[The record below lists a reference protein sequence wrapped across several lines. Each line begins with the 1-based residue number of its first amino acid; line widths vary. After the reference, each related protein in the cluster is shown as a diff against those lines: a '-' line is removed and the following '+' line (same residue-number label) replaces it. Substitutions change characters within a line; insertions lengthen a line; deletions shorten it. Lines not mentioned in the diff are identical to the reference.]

1 MVHWGGQERLAQRS
15 GTGDRGPGLAS
26 RCRAAALIAALSVLA
41 ATAALPSPAAAQAA
55 VGFQGGFAVD
65 PEQVFGGVFFQTPD
79 LGRGIRLRPG
89 IDGARGEGWRIGTIN
104 VDLVYGFPLG
114 ANGWTLLAG
123 GGPSVVISKFPDA
136 DFSDTGVGF
145 HTLIGFGHDSGFF
158 TEIRLGSG
166 RAQQLKIG
174 VGWAIAFD

>member
-1 MVHWGGQERLAQRS
+1 MVHGRGQGQRLGAGAWGLGR
-15 GTGDRGPGLAS
+15 
-26 RCRAAALIAALSVLA
+26 
-41 ATAALPSPAAAQAA
+41 ATAALTLAIAGGAVLATPSPAAAQAA
-55 VGFQGGFAVD
+55 VGFQGGFAID

-104 VDLVYGFPLG
+104 VDLVYGLPLG

-145 HTLIGFGHDSGFF
+145 HSLFGFGHDSGFF

-166 RAQQLKIG
+166 RAQQLKMG
-174 VGWAIAFD
+174 VGWAITFD